1 MGSNQ
6 APIDPYKAKNKD
18 DDVPMEDKMKDLFNF
33 IDQNQFC
40 MMTTQTKEGLLA
52 SRCMALAGK
61 EDNGTT
67 LIFHMNSH
75 SGKHTDISHNP
86 SQINLAFL
94 TSSNGDW
101 ASISGTADIK
111 TAEHGTPED
120 KELIKKHYTAS
131 LRAWIGDL
139 GDGVH
144 DGGPDDPRLGIIC
157 VKAKT
162 ATYALHR
169 TNVVSRAMEVAKGTI
184 TGDAASVNL
193 LRSVTETEMREWAEA
208 ET

>member
-1 MGSNQ
+1 MGDNQ

-18 DDVPMEDKMKDLFNF
+18 NEVPMEDKMKDLFNF
-33 IDQNQFC
+33 IDANQFC
-40 MMTTQTKEGLLA
+40 MMTTQMKDGLLA
-52 SRCMALAGK
+52 SRCMAVAGK
-61 EDNGTT
+61 ENNGTT

-75 SGKHTDISHNP
+75 SGKYDDITNHP

-101 ASISGTADIK
+101 ASISGTAEIK
-111 TAEHGTPED
+111 TAESKNPETMA
-120 KELIKKHYTAS
+120 LIKKHYTQS
-131 LRAWIGDL
+131 LKAWIGDL

-144 DGGPDDPRLGIIC
+144 DGGPDDPRLGIII

-162 ATYALHR
+162 ATYALHKS
-169 TNVVSRAMEVAKGTI
+169 NPVSRVFEVAKGTI
-184 TGDAASVNL
+184 TGEAASVNV